1 MKHMNDQT
9 DDIRQFIQELLSRSA
24 TDNMRNLQRFGDML
38 RRASRGDVD
47 QERIREEFLEFAR
60 DESDRYVRDLTR
72 VGLNFYNTLLEL
84 NRHYNDRFFSQV
96 FEEDYRYRDIPDA
109 EPKRQR
115 TVQMELRGPLGE
127 EAVRSFVIENKQNE
141 PVSVSFL
148 VSEFTDEANTISFRP
163 PLQLFPARFTLR
175 PGEEHVVNL
184 QVPLLKE
191 FFVPGQRYSATVVVS
206 GYDDL
211 VLDLSVWADPPKPAA
226 DEADSDIPIRDVTKA
241 PGRKEAVKAPTQPD
255 DLKAI
260 QGIGPTYEKKLH
272 QAGIKTFHDLAN
284 ADEEALAAALGPA
297 AAQRAHREEWVAQ
310 ARQALEG
317 Q

>member
-1 MKHMNDQT
+1 MPN
-9 DDIRQFIQELLSRSA
+9 
-24 TDNMRNLQRFGDML
+24 
-38 RRASRGDVD
+38 
-47 QERIREEFLEFAR
+47 
-60 DESDRYVRDLTR
+60 
-72 VGLNFYNTLLEL
+72 
-84 NRHYNDRFFSQV
+84 
-96 FEEDYRYRDIPDA
+96 
-109 EPKRQR
+109 
-115 TVQMELRGPLGE
+115 
-127 EAVRSFVIENKQNE
+127 
-141 PVSVSFL
+141 
-148 VSEFTDEANTISFRP
+148 
-163 PLQLFPARFTLR
+163 
-175 PGEEHVVNL
+175 
-184 QVPLLKE
+184 
-191 FFVPGQRYSATVVVS
+191 QRYSATVVVS

-260 QGIGPTYEKKLH
+260 QGIPTYEKKLH

-317 Q
+317 K

>member
-1 MKHMNDQT
+1 MNDQT
-9 DDIRQFIQELLSRSA
+9 DDIRQFIQELISRSA
-24 TDNMRNLQRFGDML
+24 TDNMQNLQRFGDML
-38 RRASRGDVD
+38 RRMSRGNVD
-47 QERIREEFLEFAR
+47 QETIREEFLEFAR
-60 DESDRYVRDLTR
+60 DESERYVRDLTR

-96 FEEDYRYRDIPDA
+96 FEENYRYRDVPDA
-109 EPKRQR
+109 EPARPR
-115 TVQMELRGPLGE
+115 TVQMELHGPLGE

-163 PLQLFPARFTLR
+163 PLQLYPARFTLR

-184 QVPLLKE
+184 QIPLLKE

-211 VLDLSVWADPPKPAA
+211 VMDLSVWADSPKPAA
-226 DEADSDIPIRDVTKA
+226 DKAGSDIHIREVVET
-241 PGRKEAVKAPTQPD
+241 PGREKAAPAPSPPD
-255 DLKAI
+255 DLKTI
-260 QGIGPTYEKKLH
+260 QGIGPTYEKKLQ
-272 QAGIKTFHDLAN
+272 QAGIKTFRDLAN
-284 ADEEALAAALGPA
+284 ADEETIAAAIGSA
-297 AAQRAHREEWVAQ
+297 AAQRAVREQWVAQ
-310 ARQALEG
+310 ARLAAEG